1 MVLFLNKLLCGF
13 RKAHSAQHVLS
24 NLLQNWQKELPVNS
38 GFIGEILIDFSKA
51 YDCLPHDLII
61 TKFEAYGL
69 SNISLKLLFDYLEGR
84 KQRMKIGFSCSF
96 WFDVKKGIPQ
106 GSVLGPLLFN
116 IFINHLFMFIEN
128 FEIRNSVDSNIVCS
142 GGMELS
148 SIKNIKQDM
157 KIILK

>member
-61 TKFEAYGL
+61 AKFEAYGL
-69 SNISLKLLFDYLEGR
+69 SNISLKVLFNYLEGR
-84 KQRMKIGFSCSF
+84 IQRMKIGSSCSF
-96 WFDVKKGIPQ
+96 W
-106 GSVLGPLLFN
+106 L
-116 IFINHLFMFIEN
+116 M
-128 FEIRNSVDSNIVCS
+128 
-142 GGMELS
+142 
-148 SIKNIKQDM
+148 
-157 KIILK
+157 